1 MYLPH
6 PFVDPHRAADLL
18 VGDGDA
24 LGLEELL
31 EGEHGREHARVHH
44 RSWNSGG
51 NDGQLVARFITLKK
65 HHQNP
70 HEKHHELPG
79 KK

>member
-1 MYLPH
+1 MRRNILLWLADLVIVDIFASYLPH

-51 NDGQLVARFITLKK
+51 NDYRMV
-65 HHQNP
+65 N
-70 HEKHHELPG
+70 
-79 KK
+79 